1 MIAHDRTRLIGP
13 LCLFTTNYPNKMQTA
28 VYQAR
33 RDLMGR

>member
-1 MIAHDRTRLIGP
+1 MIARDRTRLIGP
-13 LCLFTTNYPNKMQTA
+13 LCLFTTNYPNEMQTA